1 MAAELDT
8 RTPPPAGERRW
19 LPVVIVTLL
28 LIVVAGGARTVAEA
42 TATDTGPVAVGP
54 VRVQPPEGWQVE
66 GSVTPTFARLHKGP
80 VVLDILVGQPV
91 AGGPVLL
98 AALYREQR
106 LESAFEHLL
115 PTAPEEFLLTN
126 GVPAARFNYFAGTA
140 DGVILDGWVVAADAQ
155 DASVVF
161 DVRAP
166 AGELQSVIDDVRSM
180 VEGATI

>member
-1 MAAELDT
+1 MATVPHAP
-8 RTPPPAGERRW
+8 TPPPARERRW

-28 LIVVAGGARTVAEA
+28 LIVVAGGARSVADA

-66 GSVTPTFARLHKGP
+66 GPITPTFVRLHKGP
-80 VVLDILVGQPV
+80 VVLDITVKQPV

-98 AALYREQR
+98 AALYREQQ
-106 LESAFEHLL
+106 LEQAFAHLL
-115 PTAPEEFLLTN
+115 PAASEEFVLSN
-126 GVPAARFNYFAGTA
+126 GVPAARFNYLAGTE
-140 DGVILDGWVVAADAQ
+140 DGVILDGLVVAADAP

-166 AGELQSVIDDVRSM
+166 AGELQSVIDDVRAM
-180 VEGATI
+180 VEGATL